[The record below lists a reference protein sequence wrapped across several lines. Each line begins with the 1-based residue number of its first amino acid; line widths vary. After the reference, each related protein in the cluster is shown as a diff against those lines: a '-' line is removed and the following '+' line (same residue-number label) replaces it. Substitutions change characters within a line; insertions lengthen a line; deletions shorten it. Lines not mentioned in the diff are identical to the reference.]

1 MGVTAIGGFFFR
13 SHDPAALSAWY
24 HQHLGVGPSGAD
36 EWFWQTQG
44 GPMIFAPLKQDSDYF
59 AADKAFMLNFR
70 VSDLAG
76 MIAKLKAANIPV
88 ETRAE
93 WDSPE
98 TGHFARIHDP
108 EWNAIELW
116 EPPPGK

>member
-1 MGVTAIGGFFFR
+1 MAVLGFGGFFFR
-13 SHDPAALSAWY
+13 ARDPKALAAWY
-24 HQHLGVGPSGAD
+24 LENLGVGAPKGKYVWETQAGATV
-36 EWFWQTQG
+36 FQ
-44 GPMIFAPLKQDSDYF
+44 PFKQDTDYF

-76 MIAKLKAANIPV
+76 MIGKLKAANIPV

-116 EPPPGK
+116 EPPAEK